1 MREYQVT
8 SVAAAARIAAVV
20 GVLALGAGCSA
31 EVTRLSQPFF
41 SDAEVTG
48 SLPPIP
54 KENVGAHA
62 ASTAPVTPVATAP
75 YTPAPV
81 AASGVAPSARASA
94 DIAGAAGNGFSMVQ
108 AASGDTVYSLS
119 RRHGVSARA
128 IMAANRLARPED
140 LRPGQK
146 VLIPPVSW
154 RPDSPFA
161 VGAAE
166 WKEPPLEQKALP
178 AAPAGRVHVVRAGD
192 TLNAVGR
199 ANGLSAADLARHNGI
214 RTSDTLRIGQRLDI
228 PASAPVR
235 LAEASNF
242 ANDAGRPP
250 PAAGPRRVAS
260 LETLPPPRG
269 SLDAAPPPTA
279 RPSAAPQ
286 RQAAVSPQT
295 VREAAKGPLPEPEPM
310 SIGKFRWPVR
320 GRVISQFG
328 ALPTGVRNDGI
339 NVAVPEGTSVKAA
352 ENGVVAYVGNELKGY
367 GNLILIRHADD
378 WVTAYAHNS
387 QMLVKKGEQVRRGQ
401 IIAKA
406 GQSGNVA
413 QPQLHFELRKGS
425 KPVDPV
431 PYLDSTS

>member
-1 MREYQVT
+1 MREYHST
-8 SVAAAARIAAVV
+8 SIAAATRIAAVA
-20 GVLALGAGCSA
+20 GALALGAGCSA
-31 EVTRLSQPFF
+31 DVTRLSQPFF
-41 SDAEVTG
+41 SDSEVTG
-48 SLPPIP
+48 SVTPIP
-54 KENVGAHA
+54 RENVGASA
-62 ASTAPVTPVATAP
+62 ASTAPLTPVATAP
-75 YTPAPV
+75 PAPATV
-81 AASGVAPSARASA
+81 NPPAVASA
-94 DIAGAAGNGFSMVQ
+94 SIPATAGNGFSMVRAQ
-108 AASGDTVYSLS
+108 SGDTVYNLS
-119 RRHGVSARA
+119 RRYGVSARA

-140 LRPGQK
+140 LRPGQN
-146 VLIPPVSW
+146 VLIPSVSW
-154 RPDSPFA
+154 RPDSPFT

-166 WKEPPLEQKALP
+166 WKEPLLEQKALP
-178 AAPAGRVHVVRAGD
+178 SAPAPRVHVVRAGD

-242 ANDAGRPP
+242 ANDAGRSP
-250 PAAGPRRVAS
+250 PASNLRQVAS

-269 SLDAAPPPTA
+269 SLDAAPPPTP

-286 RQAAVSPQT
+286 RHAAVSPQT
-295 VREAAKGPLPEPEPM
+295 VREASKGPPEPQPM
-310 SIGKFRWPVR
+310 SVGKFRWPVR
-320 GRVISQFG
+320 GRVISHFG
-328 ALPTGVRNDGI
+328 AHPNGVQNDGV
-339 NVAVPEGTSVKAA
+339 NLAVPEGTSVKAA

-378 WVTAYAHNS
+378 WVSAYAHNS
-387 QMLVKKGEQVRRGQ
+387 QMLVQKGEQVRRGQ

-425 KPVDPV
+425 RPVDPV